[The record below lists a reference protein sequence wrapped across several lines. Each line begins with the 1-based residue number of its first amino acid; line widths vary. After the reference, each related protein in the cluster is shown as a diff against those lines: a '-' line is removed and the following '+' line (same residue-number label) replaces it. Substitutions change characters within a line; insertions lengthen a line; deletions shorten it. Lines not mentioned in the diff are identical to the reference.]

1 VASGINFNPA
11 SFQTGGGASVNRQP
25 STRKQGAPE
34 PSDGFQAS
42 GAQPSAAAGPTTP
55 APVHLEV
62 TREQLT
68 SAAFQQ
74 TLATLASSGI
84 PVTVGLIASSEA
96 TPAAAPQVNVQVT
109 VQPQQSLQT
118 GFGNI
123 APSQK
128 PSPPTYGGD

>member
-1 VASGINFNPA
+1 MASGINFNPA
-11 SFQTGGGASVNRQP
+11 SYQVGGGASVNRQQTP
-25 STRKQGAPE
+25 REQGAPD

-42 GAQPSAAAGPTTP
+42 DAQPSAATGATTP
-55 APVHLEV
+55 SPVHLEV
-62 TREQLT
+62 TKEQLT

-84 PVTVGLIASSEA
+84 PVTVSLVTASTA
-96 TPAAAPQVNVQVT
+96 TPAPAP
-109 VQPQQSLQT
+109 QPQQQPPQQSVQT

-123 APSQK
+123 APTPRP